1 MMSKKAVSVF
11 VFGIYYLMSGLSYL
25 TMPDLTL
32 SILGF
37 PVEGTLYLRIA
48 GIVMGIVG
56 YFYIQTARQELD
68 PFFHLTVHT
77 RSAAFVLLVA
87 LVVLGLAQPM
97 LALFGFVDLLGAIW
111 TWLVMRK

>member
-1 MMSKKAVSVF
+1 MSKKAVSVF
-11 VFGIYYLMSGLSYL
+11 VFGIYYLMSGLTYL
-25 TMPDLTL
+25 AMPDFTL
-32 SILGF
+32 SLLGF
-37 PVEGTLYLRIA
+37 PVEGTLYFRIA

-68 PFFHLTVHT
+68 QFFRLTVNT

-97 LALFGFVDLLGAIW
+97 LGFFGFVDLLGAIW